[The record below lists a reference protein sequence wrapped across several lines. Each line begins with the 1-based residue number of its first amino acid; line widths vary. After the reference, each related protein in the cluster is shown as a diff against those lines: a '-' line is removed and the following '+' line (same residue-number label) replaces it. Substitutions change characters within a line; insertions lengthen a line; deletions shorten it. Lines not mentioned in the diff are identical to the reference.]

1 MLATAIEHLRTI
13 STDTPTDVAF
23 FYCSF
28 VDLASQNLANI
39 LGSLLFQLTA
49 TRPSLMD
56 RLGSLYNDSRN
67 QSDGVSIDALTTVFQ
82 ESLLE
87 EQDRITYLIVDA
99 MNEAGEQTSAALAG
113 IITDLVKQAAS
124 SGTSLRVI
132 LSSTHHYAQEH
143 EAETNT
149 KFHLREVY
157 MQGNLVNTDVQVF
170 VDDRLSKQSQFR
182 HIKGKAREEMREA
195 VLSRADGM

>member
-1 MLATAIEHLRTI
+1 
-13 STDTPTDVAF
+13 
-23 FYCSF
+23 
-28 VDLASQNLANI
+28 
-39 LGSLLFQLTA
+39 
-49 TRPSLMD
+49 MD
-56 RLGSLYNDSRN
+56 RLRSLYKDSRN

-124 SGTSLRVI
+124 SGTSLRVM
-132 LSSTHHYAQEH
+132 LSSTHPYTHEQ
-143 EAETNT
+143 EAETDR
-149 KFHLREVY
+149 KLHLREVH

-182 HIKGKAREEMREA
+182 HIKGEAREEIREA